1 MRRTGIMRSW
11 PLALALMGALMGTG
25 PATEARAEDAATAKA
40 VGDTAAMEAERAA
53 RWQAIAAQIFGDRKI
68 EPTDTLIRLDAPA
81 RAEDAALVPITLTM
95 PEKDKIKSVYLVID
109 DNPAPFAAR
118 VTFGP
123 AADAGRLQLRVRI
136 DTYTNVHAVAE
147 THDGRL
153 FATAAFVKA
162 SGGCAAPA
170 GETDEVAMHG
180 MGEMRVK
187 LAGAA
192 AAGKPVEATLM
203 IRHPNFNGMQMNQL
217 TRTFTPPRY
226 IDKVSISYGGD
237 KILDLDTDI
246 SLSANPVI
254 TFSFIP
260 AGKGPITVLA
270 SDTQNG
276 RWEQTFE
283 VPAATN

>member
-1 MRRTGIMRSW
+1 LI
-11 PLALALMGALMGTG
+11 GALTGTG
-25 PATEARAEDAATAKA
+25 PATDARAEDAAAAKA
-40 VGDTAAMEAERAA
+40 VGDNPAMEPERAA
-53 RWQAIAAQIFGDRKI
+53 RWQAIALQIFGDRKI
-68 EPTDTLIRLDAPA
+68 EATDTLIRLDAPA

-109 DNPAPFAAR
+109 DNPAPFAGR

-136 DTYTNVHAVAE
+136 DAYTYVHAVAE

-153 FATAAFVKA
+153 LATSAFVKA

-170 GETDEVAMHG
+170 GETDEVAVDG
-180 MGEMRVK
+180 MGEMRLK
-187 LAGAA
+187 RAAAA

-226 IDKVSISYGGD
+226 IDKVSISHGAA
-237 KILDLDTDI
+237 KILDLETDI
-246 SLSANPVI
+246 SLSSNPVI
-254 TFSFIP
+254 TFAFTP
-260 AGKGPITVLA
+260 AGKGPITVLV
-270 SDTQNG
+270 SDTKDG
-276 RWEQTFE
+276 RWERTFE